1 MMRGLVCSHMTG
13 SGLMDAVS
21 EWAAMNDY
29 VQCAGCLG
37 YGKSSDMRWKN
48 VEQYMVFPYCTDACY
63 TAYMTLPLSE

>member
-1 MMRGLVCSHMTG
+1 MTVRAVNEMMKRMN
-13 SGLMDAVS
+13 

>member
-1 MMRGLVCSHMTG
+1 MSV
-13 SGLMDAVS
+13 DAVS
-21 EWAAMNDY
+21 EWAAMNGY

-63 TAYMTLPLSE
+63 TKYMYRDITLPLSE

>member
-1 MMRGLVCSHMTG
+1 MSV
-13 SGLMDAVS
+13 DAVS
-21 EWAAMNDY
+21 EWAARNDY

-63 TAYMTLPLSE
+63 TEYMSSPLGDENGI